1 MAKRMGAKTIE
12 VKSSYLSLIS
22 SWKPPDDQPDWQRKR
37 SMRDS
42 KPTQKPRRGTVSNR
56 SLERGLELLR
66 AFGPG
71 AALLGNGDLVER
83 TGLPKA
89 TVSRLA
95 RTLAEAGYLEH
106 DAGRK
111 AYRLGVPVLSL
122 AQAMRSGS
130 TILQAAAPL
139 IREVAQQRHINV
151 GLAAAD
157 REEMVYLE
165 SVRYNQ
171 RVSLRS
177 IVSGQRVPMELTSLG
192 RAHLATLAQQAFDT
206 LMLSFEQRGR
216 TGWSRLHAEILDAVT
231 SVRERGYCAA
241 SWQPE
246 VVALAT
252 PLSIPGHACVVLNF
266 SVRTTDAVQAVT
278 HELSAPLLALREE
291 ILAEVERIDG

>member
-1 MAKRMGAKTIE
+1 M
-12 VKSSYLSLIS
+12 
-22 SWKPPDDQPDWQRKR
+22 PDHKAP
-37 SMRDS
+37 
-42 KPTQKPRRGTVSNR
+42 QKQRRGTVANR

-89 TVSRLA
+89 TVSRLT
-95 RTLAEAGYLEH
+95 RTLADAGYLEH

-122 AQAMRSGS
+122 AHSMRSGS
-130 TILQAAAPL
+130 TILLAAAPL

-157 REEMVYLE
+157 REDMVYLE

-171 RVSLRS
+171 RVSLRTV
-177 IVSGQRVPMELTSLG
+177 VSGQRVPMALTSLG
-192 RAHLATLAQQAFDT
+192 RAHLATLPQAEFDA
-206 LMLSFEQRGR
+206 LMATFEQRGR
-216 TGWSRLHAEILDAVT
+216 SGWQRLREEILDAVRE
-231 SVRERGYCAA
+231 VHERGFCAA

-246 VVALAT
+246 VIALAT
-252 PLSIPGHACVVLNF
+252 PLSIAGHRPVVLNF
-266 SVRTTDAVQAVT
+266 SVRSNESVKAVVK
-278 HELSAPLLALREE
+278 ELSAALLALRDR
-291 ILAEVERIDG
+291 IAAEVAKIEG

>member
-1 MAKRMGAKTIE
+1 MPE
-12 VKSSYLSLIS
+12 N
-22 SWKPPDDQPDWQRKR
+22 
-37 SMRDS
+37 

-89 TVSRLA
+89 TISRLT

-106 DAGRK
+106 DVGRK

-130 TILQAAAPL
+130 TILQAAGPL
-139 IREVAQQRHINV
+139 IREIAQKHHINV

-171 RVSLRS
+171 RVSLRN

-192 RAHLATLAQQAFDT
+192 RAHAWLRAARPDGRLAP
-206 LMLSFEQRGR
+206 
-216 TGWSRLHAEILDAVT
+216 
-231 SVRERGYCAA
+231 A
-241 SWQPE
+241 S
-246 VVALAT
+246 
-252 PLSIPGHACVVLNF
+252 
-266 SVRTTDAVQAVT
+266 
-278 HELSAPLLALREE
+278 
-291 ILAEVERIDG
+291 

>member
-1 MAKRMGAKTIE
+1 M
-12 VKSSYLSLIS
+12 
-22 SWKPPDDQPDWQRKR
+22 Q
-37 SMRDS
+37 DS
-42 KPTQKPRRGTVSNR
+42 KLPPTPRRGTVSNR

-71 AALLGNGDLVER
+71 AAFLGNGDLAER

-95 RTLAEAGYLEH
+95 RTLVEAGYLEH
-106 DAGRK
+106 DVGRK

-139 IREVAQQRHINV
+139 IREVAQKRHINV

-157 REEMVYLE
+157 REDMVYLE
-165 SVRYNQ
+165 SIRYNQ
-171 RVSLRS
+171 RVSLRNV
-177 IVSGQRVPMELTSLG
+177 VSGQRVPMELTSLG
-192 RAHLATLAQQAFDT
+192 RAHLATLSEPAFDT
-206 LMLSFEQRGR
+206 LMSAFGKPGR
-216 TGWSRLHAEILDAVT
+216 AGWPQLHVEILEAVA
-231 SVRERGYCAA
+231 SVRERGFCVA

-252 PLSIPGHACVVLNF
+252 PLFIPGHAPMALNF
-266 SVRTTDAVQAVT
+266 SVRTTNPVATVVR
-278 HELSAPLLALREE
+278 ELSKPLLRLRDE
-291 ILAEVERIDG
+291 IFAEVEKIDG

>member
-1 MAKRMGAKTIE
+1 MPE
-12 VKSSYLSLIS
+12 N
-22 SWKPPDDQPDWQRKR
+22 
-37 SMRDS
+37 

-89 TVSRLA
+89 TISRLT

-106 DAGRK
+106 DLGRK

-130 TILQAAAPL
+130 TILQAAGPL
-139 IREVAQQRHINV
+139 IREIAQKHHINV

-171 RVSLRS
+171 RVSLRN

-216 TGWSRLHAEILDAVT
+216 TGWPRLLHDEILAAVA
-231 SVRERGYCAA
+231 SVRERGYCVA

-266 SVRTTDAVQAVT
+266 SVRTTDSLQAVT
-278 HELSAPLLALREE
+278 RELSAPLLALRDE

>member
-1 MAKRMGAKTIE
+1 
-12 VKSSYLSLIS
+12 
-22 SWKPPDDQPDWQRKR
+22 
-37 SMRDS
+37 MRDS

-89 TVSRLA
+89 TVSRLT

-216 TGWSRLHAEILDAVT
+216 TGWPRLHAEILDAVT

>member
-1 MAKRMGAKTIE
+1 M
-12 VKSSYLSLIS
+12 
-22 SWKPPDDQPDWQRKR
+22 Q
-37 SMRDS
+37 DS
-42 KPTQKPRRGTVSNR
+42 KPAQRPRRGTVSNR

-71 AALLGNGDLVER
+71 ATLLGNGDLVEQ

-89 TVSRLA
+89 TVSRLT

-106 DAGRK
+106 DVGRK

-122 AQAMRSGS
+122 AHAMRSGS
-130 TILQAAAPL
+130 TILHAAAPL
-139 IREVAQQRHINV
+139 IREVAQKRHINA

-171 RVSLRS
+171 RVSLRN

-192 RAHLATLAQQAFDT
+192 RAYLATLEQNAFDA
-206 LMLSFEQRGR
+206 LMLRFGQRGR
-216 TGWSRLHAEILDAVT
+216 TGWPRLRAEILSAVAN
-231 SVRERGYCAA
+231 VQERGYCVA

-252 PLSIPGHACVVLNF
+252 PLLIPGHACVVLNF
-266 SVRTTDAVQAVT
+266 SVRTTDSLQAVT
-278 HELSAPLLALREE
+278 QDLSAPLLTLRDEV
-291 ILAEVERIDG
+291 LAEVGRIEG

>member
-1 MAKRMGAKTIE
+1 MPHSGKITGSA
-12 VKSSYLSLIS
+12 LSM
-22 SWKPPDDQPDWQRKR
+22 PG
-37 SMRDS
+37 S
-42 KPTQKPRRGTVSNR
+42 KPAQKPRRGTVSNR

-71 AALLGNGDLVER
+71 ATLLGNGDLAER
-83 TGLPKA
+83 TRLPKA
-89 TVSRLA
+89 TVSRLTQ
-95 RTLAEAGYLEH
+95 TLVEAGYLEH

-130 TILQAAAPL
+130 TILQAAGPL
-139 IREVAQQRHINV
+139 IREFAQKHHINV

-171 RVSLRS
+171 RVSLRN

-192 RAHLATLAQQAFDT
+192 RAHLATLEQEAFNA
-206 LMLSFEQRGR
+206 LMLSFERRGR
-216 TGWSRLHAEILDAVT
+216 AGWSRLHAEILDAVA

-252 PLSIPGHACVVLNF
+252 PLPIPGHACVVLNF
-266 SVRTTDAVQAVT
+266 SVRTADSVQAVT
-278 HELSAPLLALREE
+278 RELSASLLALRDE
-291 ILAEVERIDG
+291 ILAEVERIEG

>member
-1 MAKRMGAKTIE
+1 MPE
-12 VKSSYLSLIS
+12 SKSS
-22 SWKPPDDQPDWQRKR
+22 
-37 SMRDS
+37 
-42 KPTQKPRRGTVSNR
+42 QKPRRGTVSNR

-83 TGLPKA
+83 TGLAKA
-89 TVSRLA
+89 TVSRLT

-106 DAGRK
+106 DVGRK

-130 TILQAAAPL
+130 TVLQAAGPL
-139 IREVAQQRHINV
+139 IREVAQKRHINV

-171 RVSLRS
+171 RVSLRN

-192 RAHLATLAQQAFDT
+192 RAHLATLEKTAFEAF
-206 LMLSFEQRGR
+206 MHGFERRGR
-216 TGWSRLHAEILDAVT
+216 TGWPRLHAEILEAVE
-231 SVRERGYCAA
+231 SVRKRGYCAA

-266 SVRTTDAVQAVT
+266 SVRTTDPVHIVVRQ
-278 HELSAPLLALREE
+278 LSASLLGLRAE
-291 ILAEVERIDG
+291 ILAEVERIEG

>member
-1 MAKRMGAKTIE
+1 
-12 VKSSYLSLIS
+12 
-22 SWKPPDDQPDWQRKR
+22 
-37 SMRDS
+37 MRDNQ
-42 KPTQKPRRGTVSNR
+42 PTQKPRRGTVSNR

-89 TVSRLA
+89 TISRLT

-106 DAGRK
+106 DTGRK

-130 TILQAAAPL
+130 TILQAAGPL
-139 IREVAQQRHINV
+139 IREVAQRRHINV

-192 RAHLATLAQQAFDT
+192 RAHLATLEQKAFDAVMRG
-206 LMLSFEQRGR
+206 LERHGR
-216 TGWSRLHAEILDAVT
+216 TGWPRLHAEILDAVA

-266 SVRTTDAVQAVT
+266 SVRTTDPVQAVMR
-278 HELSAPLLALREE
+278 ELSALLLELRDE
-291 ILAEVERIDG
+291 ILAEVERIDASAR

>member
-1 MAKRMGAKTIE
+1 MPDT
-12 VKSSYLSLIS
+12 
-22 SWKPPDDQPDWQRKR
+22 KPI
-37 SMRDS
+37 
-42 KPTQKPRRGTVSNR
+42 QKLRRGAVSNR

-71 AALLGNGDLVER
+71 STLLGNGDLVER

-89 TVSRLA
+89 TVSRLTQ
-95 RTLAEAGYLEH
+95 TLAMAGYLEH
-106 DAGRK
+106 DLGRK

-122 AQAMRSGS
+122 AHAMRSGS

-139 IREVAQQRHINV
+139 IREIAQEHHINA

-157 REEMVYLE
+157 RDEMVYLE

-171 RVSLRS
+171 RVSLRN

-192 RAHLATLAQQAFDT
+192 RAYLTTLEPKAFDA
-206 LMLSFEQRGR
+206 LMLTFEKRGR
-216 TGWSRLHAEILDAVT
+216 SGWPRLRAEILSAVT
-231 SVRERGYCAA
+231 SVRNHGYCAA

-252 PLSIPGHACVVLNF
+252 PLLVPGHACMVLNF
-266 SVRTTDAVQAVT
+266 SVRTTDSLQTVT
-278 HELSAPLLALREE
+278 RELSTPLLALRDE
-291 ILAEVERIDG
+291 ILAAVEKIEG

>member
-1 MAKRMGAKTIE
+1 MPE
-12 VKSSYLSLIS
+12 N
-22 SWKPPDDQPDWQRKR
+22 
-37 SMRDS
+37 
-42 KPTQKPRRGTVSNR
+42 KPTQKPRHGTVSNR

-89 TVSRLA
+89 TISRLT

-106 DAGRK
+106 DLGRK

-130 TILQAAAPL
+130 TILQAAGPL
-139 IREVAQQRHINV
+139 IREIAQKRHINV

-171 RVSLRS
+171 RVSLRN

-192 RAHLATLAQQAFDT
+192 RAHLATLEKRAFDA
-206 LMLSFEQRGR
+206 LMLGFERRGR
-216 TGWSRLHAEILDAVT
+216 TGGWPRLHAEILAAVA

-246 VVALAT
+246 VGPPPHRSRFPDTLAW
-252 PLSIPGHACVVLNF
+252 C
-266 SVRTTDAVQAVT
+266 
-278 HELSAPLLALREE
+278 
-291 ILAEVERIDG
+291 